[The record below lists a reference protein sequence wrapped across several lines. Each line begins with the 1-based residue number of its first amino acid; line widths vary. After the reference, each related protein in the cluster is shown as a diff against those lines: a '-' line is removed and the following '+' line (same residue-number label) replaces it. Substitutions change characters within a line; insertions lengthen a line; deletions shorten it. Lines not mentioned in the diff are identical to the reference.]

1 MRMKSVPK
9 LPFQGLGWVGVGETG
24 GEKWSEDFT
33 VSCVKKHK
41 SSYGVFVKDTV
52 KLGDKERL
60 KIEEI

>member
-9 LPFQGLGWVGVGETG
+9 LPFQGLGWVVVGETG
-24 GEKWSEDFT
+24 GEKWSKDFT
-33 VSCVKKHK
+33 FSGVKKHK
-41 SSYGVFVKDTV
+41 SSYGVFVRDTI